1 MGASSFCVAGTPSV
15 SHSLDS
21 SLIEGASGEEIKLCV
36 LPKPPSQRKTLPG
49 RGEMSRKRQ
58 SGEQWHGGSHDGRSF
73 YTPPPYL

>member
-21 SLIEGASGEEIKLCV
+21 SLGEGASGEEGKFAAM
-36 LPKPPSQRKTLPG
+36 PKPPSLRKTLPG

-58 SGEQWHGGSHDGRSF
+58 SGEQWHGISRDGRSF
-73 YTPPPYL
+73 YTLPPYL